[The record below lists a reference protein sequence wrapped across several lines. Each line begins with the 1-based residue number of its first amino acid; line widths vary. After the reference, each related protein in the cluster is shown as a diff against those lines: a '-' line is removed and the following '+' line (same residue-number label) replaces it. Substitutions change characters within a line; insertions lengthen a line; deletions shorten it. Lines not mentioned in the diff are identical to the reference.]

1 MIDIEG
7 KKFMLVIGIMLILSG
22 ATFLYFRSQVSTLEK
37 AIGKQN
43 QVLSSFIANVQNE
56 LRGAVPRGPVEDR
69 AVGPMEGGT
78 PSEPERCGVP
88 NDRIEVSSDD
98 DDSDND
104 NDSDDGSDSDSSNTS
119 SEDEAGIKIGEDE
132 PEPDIKV
139 IEMLK
144 ETQEVIESQG
154 KVIEIAEVSL
164 NDMAM
169 GFIDNDSDDIV
180 ADISEDADG
189 DDDDGDDDDDDGDD
203 GDDETDSDIDS
214 IPVDNITV
222 KKLTNIDIEEP
233 IDYNTEK
240 KAVLIQFCKEKGLGD
255 ESTLKRY
262 KKQELVNLL
271 SSV

>member
-22 ATFLYFRSQVSTLEK
+22 ATFLYFRSQVSTLER
-37 AIGKQN
+37 AIAKQN

-56 LRGAVPRGPVEDR
+56 LRETVPRGPVEDR
-69 AVGPMEGGT
+69 AVGPMEGGIQ
-78 PSEPERCGVP
+78 SEPERRGIP
-88 NDRIEVSSDD
+88 DDKIEVSSDD
-98 DDSDND
+98 DDSD
-104 NDSDDGSDSDSSNTS
+104 DGTDSDSSNTS
-119 SEDEAGIKIGEDE
+119 SEDETGIKIGEE
-132 PEPDIKV
+132 GPEPDIKV

-180 ADISEDADG
+180 ADLSEDADVDDDIDADVDDDG
-189 DDDDGDDDDDDGDD
+189 DDDGDDDDDT
-203 GDDETDSDIDS
+203 TDSDIDS
-214 IPVDNITV
+214 VLVDNITV
-222 KKLTNIDIEEP
+222 KKLTNIDLEEP
-233 IDYNTEK
+233 IDYNAEK
-240 KAVLIQFCKEKGLGD
+240 KVVLIQFCKEKGLGD